1 MTHDNHAVE
10 IRDFVVNN
18 FLFGNADGLMDDTS
32 FIENGVVDSMG
43 ILELVTFLE
52 SRYQI
57 KVQDREMLPENL
69 DSIERASAFV
79 TAKLAARFAN
89 QAWPRL

>member
-1 MTHDNHAVE
+1 MTNNNHLTE

-18 FLFGNADGLMDDTS
+18 FLFGNAGDVKDDTS
-32 FIENGVVDSMG
+32 FLEHNVLDSTG

-69 DSIERASAFV
+69 DSIERVSSFV
-79 TAKLAARFAN
+79 AGKLAARTST
-89 QAWPRL
+89 QA